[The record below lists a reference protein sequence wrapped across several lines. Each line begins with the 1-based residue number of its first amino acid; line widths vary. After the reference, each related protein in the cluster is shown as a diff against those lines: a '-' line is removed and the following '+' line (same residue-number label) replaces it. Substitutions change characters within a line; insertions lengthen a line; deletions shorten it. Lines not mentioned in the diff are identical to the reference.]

1 MSVVAAERNGAEEN
15 VREREEGE
23 GRAVVKPP
31 ERFRPAVGEG
41 GEGRDEG
48 DEGGAVW

>member
-1 MSVVAAERNGAEEN
+1 MCVFSRELGAQW
-15 VREREEGE
+15 
-23 GRAVVKPP
+23 RAPSEKPP

>member
-1 MSVVAAERNGAEEN
+1 ME
-15 VREREEGE
+15 
-23 GRAVVKPP
+23 VVKPP